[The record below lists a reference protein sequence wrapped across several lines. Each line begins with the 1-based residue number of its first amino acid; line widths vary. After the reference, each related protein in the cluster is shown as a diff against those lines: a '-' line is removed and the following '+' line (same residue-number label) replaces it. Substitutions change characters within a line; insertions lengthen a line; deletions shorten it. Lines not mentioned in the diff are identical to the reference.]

1 MLILCLIPAIIVYI
15 TMVISYLKKIGDDSW
30 WVKGTPKNVRIKKTL
45 NNICFV
51 TLGVIVYSGFGCLFI
66 YMAVLL

>member
-15 TMVISYLKKIGDDSW
+15 AMVISYLKKIGDDSW

-45 NNICFV
+45 NDICFV
-51 TLGVIVYSGFGCLFI
+51 TLGVIAYSGFGCLFI